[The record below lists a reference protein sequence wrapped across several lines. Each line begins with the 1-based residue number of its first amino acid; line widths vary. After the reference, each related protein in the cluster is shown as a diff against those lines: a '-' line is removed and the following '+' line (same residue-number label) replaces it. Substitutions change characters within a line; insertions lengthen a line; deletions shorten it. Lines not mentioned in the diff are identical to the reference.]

1 MRWQKVH
8 IESIGHDL
16 PEEVLTSAGIEDRLS
31 DSMTRLGIPRG
42 RLAGLTG
49 IHERRMYS
57 NEEKPSD
64 IATRAARIAL
74 ERAGIQPEDIDL
86 LISTSIIRDWD
97 EPGTASFVGG
107 NLGVPHSC
115 DCFDVS
121 HACLGFVTGL
131 VQAANAIELGQ
142 ARYALVVTGENFA
155 PGMRNTMD
163 IMSSPDCDQR
173 TFFENFATLT
183 LGNCGVAMV
192 LSHKD
197 VSNTDHRITAA
208 VARSATEHNKLCVA
222 TRLQMHADPVGLKV
236 HGLNLVVE
244 TWPYFLEAS
253 GWQKHEVD
261 HFICHQVGIK
271 HITEALERGGVD
283 PKRGYLTV
291 TYLGNCGSAA
301 LPVTLAEAVEH
312 GAVKPG
318 QKLCFYGVGSGLGS
332 IQMGV
337 EW

>member
-1 MRWQKVH
+1 MRWQNVH
-8 IESIGHDL
+8 IEAIGHDL
-16 PEEVLTSAGIEDRLS
+16 PEDVLTSDGIEDRLS
-31 DSMTRLGIPRG
+31 DSMTRLKIPRG

-49 IHERRMYS
+49 IHERRMYA
-57 NEEKPSD
+57 NDEKPSD
-64 IATRAARIAL
+64 IATRAAKIAL
-74 ERAGIQPEDIDL
+74 ERAGIEAGDLDL

-121 HACLGFVTGL
+121 HACLGFVTGM

-142 ARYALVVTGENFA
+142 ARYVLVVSGENFA

-163 IMSSPDCDQR
+163 IMGADDCDQK

-183 LGNCGVAMV
+183 LGNCGVAFV

-197 VSNTDHRITAA
+197 VSKTDHRITAA
-208 VARSATEHNKLCVA
+208 RAMSATEHNRLCVA
-222 TRLQMHADPVGLKV
+222 NRLQMHADPVGLKI
-236 HGLNLVVE
+236 HGLNLVDE
-244 TWPYFLEAS
+244 TWPHFLEAS
-253 GWQKHEVD
+253 GWEKHEID
-261 HFICHQVGIK
+261 HFICHQVGVR
-271 HITEALERGGVD
+271 HITEALERMGVSVD
-283 PKRGYLTV
+283 RGYLTV

-301 LPVTLAEAVEH
+301 VPVTMAEAVEK
-312 GAVKPG
+312 GLVKPG
-318 QKLCFYGVGSGLGS
+318 HKVCFNAVGSGLGT
-332 IQMGV
+332 IQLGI

>member
-8 IESIGHDL
+8 LESIGHDL
-16 PEEVLTSAGIEDRLS
+16 PQEVLTSDAMEDLLA

-49 IHERRMYS
+49 IRERRMYA

-74 ERAGIQPEDIDL
+74 ERAGIEPGDLDL

-107 NLGVPHSC
+107 NLSVPHSC

-121 HACLGFVTGL
+121 HACLGFVTGM

-142 ARYALVVTGENFA
+142 ARYVLVVTGENFA
-155 PGMRNTMD
+155 PGMRNTLA
-163 IMSSPDCDQR
+163 IMASPDCDQK

-183 LGNCGVAMV
+183 LGNCGVAFV
-192 LSHKD
+192 LSHRD
-197 VSNTDHRITAA
+197 VSKTDHRITAA
-208 VARSATEHNKLCVA
+208 VARSATEHNRLCVA
-222 TRLQMHADPVGLKV
+222 NRMQMHADPVGLKI
-236 HGLNLVVE
+236 HGLNLVDE
-244 TWPYFLEAS
+244 TWPHFLEAS
-253 GWQKHEVD
+253 GWEKHEID
-261 HFICHQVGIK
+261 HYICHQVGTR
-271 HITEALERGGVD
+271 HITEALQRMGVQAERGF
-283 PKRGYLTV
+283 LTV

-301 LPVTLAEAVEH
+301 VPVTMAEAVEA
-312 GAVKPG
+312 GVVKPG
-318 QKLCFYGVGSGLGS
+318 DKLCFNAVGSGLGT
-332 IQMGV
+332 IQLGV

>member
-1 MRWQKVH
+1 MRWQNVH
-8 IESIGHDL
+8 IEAIGHDL
-16 PEEVLTSAGIEDRLS
+16 PDDVLTSDAIEDRLA
-31 DSMTRLGIPRG
+31 DSMARLKIPRG
-42 RLAGLTG
+42 RLTGLTG
-49 IHERRMYS
+49 IRERRMYA
-57 NEEKPSD
+57 NDEKPSA

-74 ERAGIQPEDIDL
+74 ERAGIEPSDLDL

-121 HACLGFVTGL
+121 HACLGFVTGM

-142 ARYALVVTGENFA
+142 AKYVLVVTGENFA

-163 IMSSPDCDQR
+163 IMSSPDCDQK

-183 LGNCGVAMV
+183 LGNCGAAFV

-197 VSNTDHRITAA
+197 VSKTTHRITAA
-208 VARSATEHNKLCVA
+208 VARSGTEHNMLCVA
-222 TRLQMHADPVGLKV
+222 NRMQMHADPVGLKV

-244 TWPYFLEAS
+244 TWPHFLEAS
-253 GWQKHEVD
+253 GWEKHEVD
-261 HFICHQVGIK
+261 HFMCHQVGLR
-271 HITEALERGGVD
+271 HITEALERMDVETD
-283 PKRGYLTV
+283 RGFLTV

-301 LPVTLAEAVEH
+301 VPVTMAEALAA
-312 GAVKPG
+312 GTIKPG
-318 QKLCFYGVGSGLGS
+318 DKICFNGVGSGLGT
-332 IQMGV
+332 IQLGI